1 MQEWSEREDRMNG
14 RRRRPGPYTLEMLRR
29 SGPATALSY
38 PPAPEIMA
46 REIGRAK
53 MRCVSMM
60 TGVFR
65 IERGGRRRIGAA
77 SRGREATRVELICLA
92 VGGVALVLG
101 LAITPLVRRVA
112 LRVGLLDRPGPR
124 KIHVE
129 PISYGGGVAVACAF
143 LGAAS
148 LGAVTLHQLL
158 THPEWFGFRERL
170 MLGKSDWE
178 PDLPQRLLFCV
189 GGALGALLLGLY
201 DDYRPMKPWA
211 KLIGQFVLA
220 IVVVAGGVRLT
231 ALVGDTLPM
240 QVATAFWIVL
250 LTNSYNLLD
259 NMDGLCSGNG
269 AIGAGL
275 LALVALSTGEVPVA
289 LLAAALAGG
298 CLGFLKWNIS
308 PAVIFLGDAGSM
320 FIGFLMA
327 TLTVVTTYYHYH
339 ESPLSIG
346 VPFLILA
353 IPLYD
358 TASVLF
364 IRLRERRALLKGDNS
379 HFSHRL
385 VDLGMTPR
393 QAVATI
399 HLAALAIGLPAI
411 VILKMEKTEI
421 AGGLLLVAQAM
432 LVLTV
437 IAMLE
442 RAGYVRRQ
450 AGGGPRNE

>member
-1 MQEWSEREDRMNG
+1 M
-14 RRRRPGPYTLEMLRR
+14 
-29 SGPATALSY
+29 
-38 PPAPEIMA
+38 
-46 REIGRAK
+46 
-53 MRCVSMM
+53 
-60 TGVFR
+60 
-65 IERGGRRRIGAA
+65 
-77 SRGREATRVELICLA
+77 ELICLA

-101 LAITPLVRRVA
+101 LAFTPLVRRLA

-124 KIHVE
+124 KIHTE
-129 PISYGGGVAVACAF
+129 PIAYGGGVAVA
-143 LGAAS
+143 GAS
-148 LGAVTLHQLL
+148 LVAAAAGAWALQRLL
-158 THPEWFGFRERL
+158 MDPEWAGLRERL
-170 MLGKSDWE
+170 MVGKPDWE
-178 PDLPQRLLFCV
+178 PDLPQRLFFCV

-201 DDYRPMKPWA
+201 DDYRPLRPSA
-211 KLIGQFVLA
+211 KLLGQFALA

-231 ALVGDTLPM
+231 ALVGDTLAM
-240 QVATAFWIVL
+240 QAVTVLWIVL
-250 LTNSYNLLD
+250 LTNSFNLLD

-275 LALVALSTGEVPVA
+275 LALVSLSTGEVPVA

-298 CLGFLKWNIS
+298 CLGFLKWNFS
-308 PAVIFLGDAGSM
+308 PATIFLGDAGSM

-327 TLTVVTTYYHYH
+327 TLSVVTTYYHYH

-353 IPLYD
+353 IPFYD

-385 VDLGMTPR
+385 VDLGMTRR

-411 VILKMEKTEI
+411 VILKLAKDDM
-421 AGGLLLVAQAM
+421 AGGLLLVAQAI

-450 AGGGPRNE
+450 AGGRPRDE